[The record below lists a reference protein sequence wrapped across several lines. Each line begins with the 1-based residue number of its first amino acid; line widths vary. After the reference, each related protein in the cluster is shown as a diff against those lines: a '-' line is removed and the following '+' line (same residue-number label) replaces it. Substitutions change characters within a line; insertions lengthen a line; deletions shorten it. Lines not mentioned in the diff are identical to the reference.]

1 MHKYLRFIFDIAY
14 RFNVLN
20 SRGLFKRLSDKR
32 YLMIAYKSRF
42 HRKLD
47 LVNPKT
53 FNEKLQ
59 WLKLYDRKDE
69 YTQMVDKYEV
79 KSYVARR
86 IGSEYVIPTIAIGD
100 SFDEIDFNVL
110 PNSFVIKCTH
120 DSGSAVICKDKET
133 IDNEA
138 VRAKLSI
145 CLQRNY
151 YNIGREWPYKNV
163 RPRIIVD
170 AYLDDHTGKELRDYK
185 WWCFNGHPRIMYC
198 TIKGDNIYENFYDM
212 NFQPVMIDHGFPRHI
227 PEFERP
233 VNFEIMRDLATKLAK
248 DIPFVRVDFF
258 DVEGKVYFS
267 EFTFYDWGGMKPFGA
282 DWDERL
288 GDLIPIPN
296 K

>member
-1 MHKYLRFIFDIAY
+1 M
-14 RFNVLN
+14 
-20 SRGLFKRLSDKR
+20 
-32 YLMIAYKSRF
+32 
-42 HRKLD
+42 
-47 LVNPKT
+47 
-53 FNEKLQ
+53 
-59 WLKLYDRKDE
+59 
-69 YTQMVDKYEV
+69 
-79 KSYVARR
+79 
-86 IGSEYVIPTIAIGD
+86 
-100 SFDEIDFNVL
+100 

-133 IDNEA
+133 FDNEA